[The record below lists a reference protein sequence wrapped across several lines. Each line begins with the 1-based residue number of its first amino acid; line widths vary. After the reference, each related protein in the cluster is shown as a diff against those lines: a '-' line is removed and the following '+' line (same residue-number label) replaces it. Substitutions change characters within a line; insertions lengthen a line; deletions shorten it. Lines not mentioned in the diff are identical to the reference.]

1 MLGNITF
8 RHYICNVNIVNE
20 FTKTLTCTKMNT
32 NPKEIPQDIP
42 KFLRKVLQD
51 KRDIK
56 EAIKTGK
63 SLTDLAKEKDIRFAK
78 PL

>member
-1 MLGNITF
+1 MV
-8 RHYICNVNIVNE
+8 HYLYTIKYIFVVSKINHE
-20 FTKTLTCTKMNT
+20 AMKTTQKD
-32 NPKEIPQDIP
+32 IPQDIP

-56 EAIKTGK
+56 EAIQTGK
-63 SLTDLAKEKDIRFAK
+63 PLADLQKEKGIHFAK

>member
-1 MLGNITF
+1 
-8 RHYICNVNIVNE
+8 
-20 FTKTLTCTKMNT
+20 MNS

-63 SLTDLAKEKDIRFAK
+63 PLTDLAKEKDIRFAK

>member
-1 MLGNITF
+1 MS
-8 RHYICNVNIVNE
+8 
-20 FTKTLTCTKMNT
+20 T

-51 KRDIK
+51 KKDIK
-56 EAIKTGK
+56 DAIQTGK
-63 SLTDLAKEKDIRFAK
+63 PLSDLAKEKDIRFAK

>member
-1 MLGNITF
+1 M
-8 RHYICNVNIVNE
+8 
-20 FTKTLTCTKMNT
+20 KTTQ
-32 NPKEIPQDIP
+32 KEIPQDIP

-56 EAIKTGK
+56 EAIQTGK
-63 SLTDLAKEKDIRFAK
+63 PLADLAKEKDIRFAK

>member
-1 MLGNITF
+1 
-8 RHYICNVNIVNE
+8 
-20 FTKTLTCTKMNT
+20 MNT
-32 NPKEIPQDIP
+32 NGKEIPQDIP

-63 SLTDLAKEKDIRFAK
+63 PLADLAKEKHINFAR